1 MASFVSK
8 AACRGYRPARFS
20 AARLQRRPAVVSRL
34 LRERS
39 VARFLI
45 APAGF
50 GKTCAALEYAQT
62 IFEFEHVFW
71 IPCESPCFVRDLDAN
86 SLVRDI
92 LSCDNQPKLVV
103 FDAVPALDFE
113 RASQF
118 SLVIDSLIDIDCEVL
133 VCCAPSADV
142 YSSLQRDRL
151 RLGARDLLLSDSE
164 LANATDVSGAP
175 FGPRAKGDLSPNRI
189 AAIGWPSG
197 DDAQVRFLRGFRY

>member
-92 LSCDNQPKLVV
+92 LSCDN
-103 FDAVPALDFE
+103 
-113 RASQF
+113 
-118 SLVIDSLIDIDCEVL
+118 
-133 VCCAPSADV
+133 
-142 YSSLQRDRL
+142 
-151 RLGARDLLLSDSE
+151 
-164 LANATDVSGAP
+164 
-175 FGPRAKGDLSPNRI
+175 
-189 AAIGWPSG
+189 
-197 DDAQVRFLRGFRY
+197 